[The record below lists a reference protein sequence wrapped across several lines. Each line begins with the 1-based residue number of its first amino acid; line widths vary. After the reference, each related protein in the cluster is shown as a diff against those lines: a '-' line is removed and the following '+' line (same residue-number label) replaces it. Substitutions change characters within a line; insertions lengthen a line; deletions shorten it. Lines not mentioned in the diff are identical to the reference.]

1 VALRDVRRDLHPGA
15 IAHSSETAASCSGAG
30 TQFPLRR
37 LCAIDWTANRRQG
50 PALVPWDSAQHSFNI
65 LTAIATALSIWALLR
80 TYLLTR
86 PRLVL
91 IQPTLLG
98 RNYTEWRDTEA
109 TVGISLLVTNPR
121 SQPNAITS
129 WAAQIEGKDG
139 QPVCLSVRSMELH
152 VARDRTTHCG
162 VVLTIPAYGA
172 VETPLA
178 ILGLPKDVPLPLRLK
193 ITAKDLFLKTYTIEC
208 AITREHA
215 LDTQPASG
223 AQPAEWKIVPN
234 RDA

>member
-1 VALRDVRRDLHPGA
+1 
-15 IAHSSETAASCSGAG
+15 
-30 TQFPLRR
+30 
-37 LCAIDWTANRRQG
+37 
-50 PALVPWDSAQHSFNI
+50 VPWDSAQHSFNI